1 MRRLPCGDDHPCYFQ
16 FPGHDGLQPGESY
29 LVRMLN
35 GPARNIAVTP
45 ATGAAGLYAVN
56 NPFRG
61 RLSQLDEPGLGPK
74 GFCGLQP
81 VFAAAVP
88 ASFRLSLNTGQG
100 RNRC

>member
-45 ATGAAGLYAVN
+45 ATPVPLVFTRQRYRQRNVEVN
-56 NPFRG
+56 VIHSCLVLSVEPPICR
-61 RLSQLDEPGLGPK
+61 RLVCCLAQIETH
-74 GFCGLQP
+74 
-81 VFAAAVP
+81 AAA
-88 ASFRLSLNTGQG
+88 LL
-100 RNRC
+100 